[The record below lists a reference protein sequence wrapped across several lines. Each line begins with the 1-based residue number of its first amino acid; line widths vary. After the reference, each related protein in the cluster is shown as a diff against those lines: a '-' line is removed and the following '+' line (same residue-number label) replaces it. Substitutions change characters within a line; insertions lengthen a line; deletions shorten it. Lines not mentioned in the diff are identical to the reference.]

1 MATTRNGGDVLEHP
15 IGPDGELSVRV
26 HTGEISLHAEETDT
40 VLVRDLDGRDLEERF
55 QVERTEGSL
64 SIRPRDRAIFDIGV
78 GRRGRH
84 HARLAIRLPRHAA
97 VSVVTASAT
106 VRGSALTGE
115 QRYRTTSG
123 SIELDGVTGVLAIDA
138 VSGDVRI
145 DGVGEIELS
154 GRLVSGDLEAR
165 GGRLRNLALST
176 TSGDMELD
184 VTLAG
189 PGPYS
194 IQTVSGDV
202 NIMGATPGLQI
213 HAETVTGEVTSDEA
227 RGSFASRGRSSLV
240 VGDGVIPLT
249 FKSISGDL
257 HVASHPSA
265 SGVAVS
271 PAAPEPP
278 TPPEPPMPPTPDG
291 AWHGAVDG
299 RPHTAVGAFEGDD
312 TATDDTATDDP
323 RDDPESDSRLAILR
337 DLEDG
342 RIDVATATERLAA
355 LEDGSDG

>member
-1 MATTRNGGDVLEHP
+1 MATTRNGGDVLEHA

-26 HTGEISLHAEETDT
+26 HTGEISLQAEETDT
-40 VLVRDLDGRDLEERF
+40 VVVRDLDGRDLEERF
-55 QVERTEGSL
+55 HVERTEGSL
-64 SIRPRDRAIFDIGV
+64 TIRPRDRAIFDIGV

-84 HARLAIRLPRHAA
+84 NSRLEIRLPRQAA
-97 VSVVTASAT
+97 VSIATASAA
-106 VRGSALTGE
+106 VRGSGLTGE

-138 VSGDVRI
+138 VSGDIRI

-176 TSGDMELD
+176 TSGDVELD
-184 VTLAG
+184 ATLAG

-202 NIMGATPGLQI
+202 NITGATPGLQI

-227 RGSFASRGRSSLV
+227 RGSFASRGRSSLI
-240 VGDGVIPLT
+240 VGDGAIPLT

-257 HVASHPSA
+257 HVASPGSA
-265 SGVAVS
+265 SGAAVS
-271 PAAPEPP
+271 PAVPEPP
-278 TPPEPPMPPTPDG
+278 TPPEPPVPPAPG
-291 AWHGAVDG
+291 AAWLGNVDG
-299 RPHTAVGAFEGDD
+299 PPHTTGGGFVADD
-312 TATDDTATDDP
+312 TTTDVP
-323 RDDPESDSRLAILR
+323 GDDPESDPRLAILR

-355 LEDGSDG
+355 LEEGSDG